1 MQRLKMN
8 YGETVSSVFE
18 HFLSAKA
25 AIGAVDKTLATYR
38 AHFSAMSKH
47 FDNSI
52 SIDELQLSH
61 LNKMI
66 ESLRGIDLS
75 ANTIKSYSITMRA
88 FINWCNKEGLTNINF
103 KAYKGGNSVVDTYSK
118 KELELL
124 LVKPKMKTCTFSE
137 YRNWVIINLLLNS
150 GCRAS
155 TLRNIQIRDVDL
167 NNKVIYARHTKN
179 KSVLAMPMCEEM
191 SRILHEYL
199 NVRRGK
205 ESDYLFCNAVGEQLS
220 ESCLRQ
226 TISKYNKKRGVEKTS
241 IHMFRHTFAK
251 IYLLEC
257 GGNAFTLQKLLG
269 HSSLDVTKKY
279 CSIFD
284 SEISKG
290 FDAFSPLTKIKSSQ
304 DRIKMNQSRSK
315 KVT

>member
-1 MQRLKMN
+1 MN
-8 YGETVSSVFE
+8 YGETVSSAFE
-18 HFLSAKA
+18 RFLSAKA
-25 AIGAVDKTLATYR
+25 AIGAVDKTLETYR
-38 AHFSAMSKH
+38 AHFTAMSKH

-52 SIDELQLSH
+52 SIDELRLSH
-61 LNKMI
+61 LNNMI
-66 ESLRGIDLS
+66 ESLRGTNLS

-88 FINWCNKEGLTNINF
+88 FINWCNKERLTNIKF
-103 KAYKGGNSVVDTYSK
+103 KAYKGENVVVDTYSK

-167 NNKVIYARHTKN
+167 NNKAIYARHTKN
-179 KSVLAMPMCEEM
+179 KSALTMPLCDDIC
-191 SRILHEYL
+191 RILHEYL
-199 NVRRGK
+199 IVRRGK
-205 ESDYLFCNAVGEQLS
+205 ESDYLFCNAVGEKLS

-226 TISKYNKKRGVEKTS
+226 TISKYNRKRGVEKTS

-284 SEISKG
+284 SEISK
-290 FDAFSPLTKIKSSQ
+290 DYDSFSPLTKIKGNQ
-304 DRIKMNQSRSK
+304 DKIKMNQSKSK